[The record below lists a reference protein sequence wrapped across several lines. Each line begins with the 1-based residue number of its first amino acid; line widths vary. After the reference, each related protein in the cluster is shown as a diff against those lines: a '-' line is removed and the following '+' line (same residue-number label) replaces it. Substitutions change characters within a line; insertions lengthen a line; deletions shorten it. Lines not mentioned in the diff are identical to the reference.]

1 MTAKEKPHIV
11 RSFDEELESMNS
23 LLVTMGEKALLQLE
37 KAIAA
42 LRARDV
48 ELANTVLR
56 GDDLVDSMHAQVNT
70 LTIGL
75 LATRQPVATDLR
87 HVVASLKM
95 ATDLERVADYAAS
108 VAGCALALPAAPSGH
123 VMEKIEQLA
132 QVVEKLLTDAV
143 AALSQESEEAAV
155 AVWHADDAVDAA
167 YLALMQTLHEDI
179 AAHPESLAVNSQLLF
194 VARSLERLADHVTN
208 VAGHLIYSIT
218 GKIYKG
224 EN

>member
-23 LLVTMGEKALLQLE
+23 LLVSMGEKGLQQLE
-37 KAIAA
+37 KAMQA
-42 LRARDV
+42 LRTRDA
-48 ELANTVLR
+48 ELAHAILR
-56 GDDLVDSMHAQVNT
+56 ADDLVDSMHAQVNT
-70 LTIGL
+70 LTVGL

-87 HVVASLKM
+87 HVVAALKM

-108 VAGCALALPAAPSGH
+108 VAGSSLALPGAPSEG
-123 VMEKIEQLA
+123 VLAKIDALA
-132 QVVEKLLTDAV
+132 VVVQKLLQDAV
-143 AALSQESEEAAV
+143 QALTEESEEAAM
-155 AVWHADDAVDAA
+155 AVWHGDDAVDDA
-167 YLALMQTLHEDI
+167 YLVLMGTLHEEI
-179 AAHPESLAVNSQLLF
+179 ADHPERLAVNSQLIF

-224 EN
+224 